1 MGLKNYTVYVHGFPD
16 GKKYV
21 GLTKQTCRQRWGS
34 HGQGYKDQPVYEAI
48 LKYGWDN
55 VTHEVF
61 TDLTRE
67 EAREKEKELILKYDS
82 INNGY
87 NVAKGGGCGGNPW
100 VLFTYDGKEYTA
112 DELAAISP
120 IKGMTGHSIVNRI
133 NCRNKTIEEAINSPI
148 QKRKYK
154 VEYNGKYYT
163 FKELEQLTSVE
174 GLTAKKIRDRISRG
188 WTVERAIT
196 QPLDVKLQPFGI
208 TGNKFEYNGQLL
220 SVYELWLLRKCSELT
235 EQTISHRLNGKGWDV
250 ERAITQPP
258 KQYNMV
264 YEYQGKSVTVEDI
277 IKLNP
282 ELKNHDVTDRLRAG
296 WSIEKIINTPLEHK
310 KKYLYNDQWMS
321 LQQIYNLAEQH
332 RYAYSTFSQKVKHGM
347 PIEEAL

>member
-1 MGLKNYTVYVHGFPD
+1 MELKNYTVYVHGFPD

-87 NVAKGGGCGGNPW
+87 NVAKGGDCGGNPW
-100 VLFTYDGKEYTA
+100 VLFTYDGKEYIA

-196 QPLDVKLQPFGI
+196 QSLDTKLQPFGV
-208 TGNKFEYNGQLL
+208 TGDKFEYNGNML
-220 SVYELWLLRKCSELT
+220 SVYELWLMRKCEDITQQNL
-235 EQTISHRLNGKGWDV
+235 SHRLHQGWDV
-250 ERAITQPP
+250 DRALSQPR
-258 KQYNMV
+258 KQYNV
-264 YEYQGKSVTVEDI
+264 LYEYDGNQLTVEDI

-282 ELKNHDVTDRLRAG
+282 DLSNHDVTDRLRNG
-296 WSIEKIINTPLEHK
+296 WSIEKIISTPLQHK
-310 KKYLYNDQWMS
+310 KKYLYNNEMMS
-321 LQQIYNLAEQH
+321 LKQIYNLSKQH
-332 RYAYSTFSQKVKHGM
+332 TCSYTVFTQRIKNGM
-347 PIEEAL
+347 TIEEAL